1 MIVTII
7 YNRKFHEFTVES
19 PETTKI
25 SDIKELL
32 SSSLLNCNSNNILL
46 VYKDTDQDNNI
57 YLSDYSLNNI
67 TFNAVIIPVVCNIH
81 QSSGE
86 ETI

>member
-7 YNRKFHEFTVES
+7 YNRNFHEFTIKS

-25 SDIKELL
+25 SDIKDLL

-46 VYKDTDQDNNI
+46 VHNDISQDNNI
-57 YLSDYSLNNI
+57 YLYDYSLNNI